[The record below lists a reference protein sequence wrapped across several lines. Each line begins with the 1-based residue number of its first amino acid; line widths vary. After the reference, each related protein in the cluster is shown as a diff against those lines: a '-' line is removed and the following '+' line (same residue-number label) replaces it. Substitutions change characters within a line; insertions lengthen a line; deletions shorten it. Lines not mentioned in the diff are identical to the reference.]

1 MSYLTNEINALLVLR
16 KLFEILPNHPVNLG
30 KAYVMGSIIS
40 KECARRQEE
49 FNKSLD
55 SEEVVYLEY
64 FQSLLSYVA
73 QFMPLNNL
81 FFSDNSPQII
91 SDIVADIVRATQTG
105 SVFLPEIIGDGNKRL
120 QKHLSEVSV
129 WKGGRCYNYAA
140 LALYHL
146 LEAGIRPIDSLW
158 LVAPSKNPD
167 KQLGHQIVV
176 IGLQSDDDYKNLSQS
191 NAVILDF
198 WAGKI
203 IPAHEYFK
211 KGSPFQDF
219 DASVIQCCRI
229 KEDEKNPFQ
238 QPYSI
243 EPERIKE
250 FKQST
255 SEAIVD
261 IINQRKKNGEA
272 IPEFNLTEEILK
284 KSEQECADVSD
295 LEFKNRASEIERNL
309 LKLGLFEDSA
319 RKIQNKFRETILKTK
334 PSTALSSSDLSEFTK
349 PSNK

>member
-1 MSYLTNEINALLVLR
+1 MSYLTNEINALLILR

-30 KAYVMGSIIS
+30 KAYIMASIIS
-40 KECARRQEE
+40 KECARRQKE

-55 SEEVVYLEY
+55 SEEVVYFEY

-91 SDIVADIVRATQTG
+91 SDIVGDLVRATKMG
-105 SVFLPEIIGDGNKRL
+105 RAFLPEIIGDGNKRL

-129 WKGGRCYNYAA
+129 WRGGRCYNYAA

-158 LVAPSKNPD
+158 LQAPSEKPDNP
-167 KQLGHQIVV
+167 LGHQIVV
-176 IGLQSDDDYKNLSQS
+176 IGLESDDGYKNLSQS

-198 WAGKI
+198 WSGKI

-211 KGSPFQDF
+211 SDSLFHGF

-229 KEDEKNPFQ
+229 KEGEKNPFQ

-243 EPERIKE
+243 EPENIKK

-255 SEAIVD
+255 SEAIVE
-261 IINQRKKNGEA
+261 IINQRRKNGEA
-272 IPEFNLTEEILK
+272 IPEFNLTEEILRE
-284 KSEQECADVSD
+284 SEQSCADVSD
-295 LEFKNRASEIERNL
+295 LEFKNRTSEIERNL
-309 LKLGLFEDSA
+309 SKLGFFEDSA
-319 RKIQNKFRETILKTK
+319 RKIQNKFRETHLKPRT
-334 PSTALSSSDLSEFTK
+334 STVLSPSDLSVFTK
-349 PSNK
+349 LSNK